1 VTRAGRIV
9 LGLALRDLLAERVLS
24 LCLAVAVAAVLAPLL
39 VLGGLRL
46 GAINALRQSLLEN
59 PHGREIVTE
68 ANRTFD
74 ATLLARLAARPDV
87 QFLVPRTRTLA
98 ASLLLE
104 RPGEPAAGV
113 RVELI
118 PSAPGDPL
126 LPAAPTRSDQIV
138 LSAAA
143 AAELGVTA
151 GAPLI
156 GRLGRIM
163 DGHIQD
169 VALPLTVMAVA
180 APAAFSREG
189 AYVTL
194 ALALFVEDFQ
204 EGRSGAP
211 ADLSR
216 LPLPKQ
222 ESFAGFRL
230 YARQLEEVPE
240 LDRSLRAQGIDVA
253 SHAADV
259 AGILQIDRGLS
270 LLFALV
276 AGLGGC
282 GFLVSL
288 GAGLWASVE
297 RKRTAF
303 ALLRLIGLRS
313 ASLRIYP
320 VAQAVILA
328 AIGVGIACAAALIAA
343 DVINWLFAGVLATGR
358 PLCIVTLGLA
368 ALCGSVT
375 LGGAAA
381 VALLAGIRLSHLEP
395 WEAIT
400 TP

>member
-1 VTRAGRIV
+1 VTRARRIV
-9 LGLALRDLLAERVLS
+9 FDLALRDLLAERVLS

-46 GAINALRQSLLEN
+46 GAISALRHTLLEN
-59 PHGREIVTE
+59 PHAREIVTA
-68 ANRTFD
+68 ANRSFD
-74 ATLLARLAARPDV
+74 AALLTRLAARPDV

-104 RPGEPAAGV
+104 LPGAPAAGV

-126 LPAAPTRSDQIV
+126 IPMAPTLSNEIV
-138 LSAAA
+138 LSASA
-143 AAELGVTA
+143 AAELRVKA
-151 GAPLI
+151 GAHLI
-156 GRLGRIM
+156 GRLGRLM
-163 DGHIQD
+163 DGRIQD
-169 VALPLTVMAVA
+169 IPLPLTVEAVA
-180 APAAFSREG
+180 QPAAFSREG

-194 ALALFVEDFQ
+194 GLALLVEDFQ
-204 EGRSGAP
+204 EGRAGPP
-211 ADLSR
+211 ADLGTLR
-216 LPLPKQ
+216 MPPR

-230 YARQLEEVPE
+230 YARHLNEVPA
-240 LDRSLRAQGIDVA
+240 LDDALRAQGIDVV

-276 AGLGGC
+276 SGLGGC

-303 ALLRLIGLRS
+303 ALLRLVGLRGS
-313 ASLRIYP
+313 ELRLYP
-320 VAQAVILA
+320 VAQAVTLA
-328 AIGVGIACAAALIAA
+328 AIGVAIACAAAFFAA
-343 DVINWLFAGVLATGR
+343 DLINRLFAGVLATGR
-358 PLCIVTLGLA
+358 PLCIISVGLA
-368 ALCGSVT
+368 ALCGGVT
-375 LGGAAA
+375 LAGAAVIA
-381 VALLAGIRLSHLEP
+381 MLAGIRLSRLEP

>member
-1 VTRAGRIV
+1 MIRAARIV
-9 LGLALRDLLAERVLS
+9 FDLALRDLLAETVLS

-46 GAINALRQSLLEN
+46 GAINALRESLLEN
-59 PHGREIVTE
+59 PHAREIVTA
-68 ANRTFD
+68 ANRSFD
-74 ATLLARLAARPDV
+74 AILLAHLAARRDV

-104 RPGEPAAGV
+104 RPDAPAAGV

-118 PSAPGDPL
+118 PSAPGDPMI
-126 LPAAPTRSDQIV
+126 PAAPNRSDEIV
-138 LSAAA
+138 LSASA
-143 AAELGVTA
+143 AAELGVKA
-151 GAPLI
+151 GAQII
-156 GRLGRIM
+156 GRLGRLV
-163 DGHIQD
+163 DGRIQD
-169 VALPLTVMAVA
+169 VALSLTVEAVA
-180 APAAFSREG
+180 QPAAFSREG

-204 EGRSGAP
+204 EGRVGSP
-211 ADLSR
+211 PNLR
-216 LPLPKQ
+216 TLPLPPQ

-230 YARQLEEVPE
+230 YARHLDEVPE
-240 LDRSLRAQGIDVA
+240 LDSALRAQGIDVV

-259 AGILQIDRGLS
+259 AGILQIDRGLG

-303 ALLRLIGLRS
+303 ALLRLIGLRGS
-313 ASLRIYP
+313 ALRLYP
-320 VAQAVILA
+320 VAQAVVLA
-328 AIGVGIACAAALIAA
+328 AIGVAIASAAAFLAA
-343 DVINWLFAGVLATGR
+343 DLINRLFAGILATGR
-358 PLCIVTLGLA
+358 PLCIISTELA
-368 ALCGSVT
+368 ALCGAVT
-375 LGGAAA
+375 LAGAAA
-381 VALLAGIRLSHLEP
+381 VAMLAGMRLSRLEP